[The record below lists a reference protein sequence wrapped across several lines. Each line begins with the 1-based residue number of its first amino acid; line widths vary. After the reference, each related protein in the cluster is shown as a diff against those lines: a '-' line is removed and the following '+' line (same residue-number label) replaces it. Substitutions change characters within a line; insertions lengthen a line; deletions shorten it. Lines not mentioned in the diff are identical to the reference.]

1 MTYNISKDINKIL
14 TVVGYMLQIGFAA
27 TAVIET
33 IFSGSGSNWIFG
45 VMLAL
50 GAFTFDVMSWPEEE
64 ETE

>member
-1 MTYNISKDINKIL
+1 MTYNISKDINKML

-33 IFSGSGSNWIFG
+33 IFGAPGNNWIFG

-50 GAFTFDVMSWPEEE
+50 GAFAFDVMSWPEEE